1 MNLKCQLT
9 DNPCDNEAMWIMITG
24 CTEGHLE
31 ETPLCTTHLNHW
43 KDCAEH
49 KNLSILYCMCHE
61 KVIEYDYTPIS
72 KVTQQWIY
80 EYTSK
85 LTDELPL
92 SNIVAPHPTGNPS
105 HPTLLRT
112 MAGNRESEKHQH
124 PRTLAERHP
133 SDKQTMGRT
142 LQTTRDVTV
151 KPRFDSHR

>member
-105 HPTLLRT
+105 IPPSSGLWLGTGKVKNT
-112 MAGNRESEKHQH
+112 NIPEPWPKDTPATNRRWDG
-124 PRTLAERHP
+124 PYRP
-133 SDKQTMGRT
+133 PGM
-142 LQTTRDVTV
+142 
-151 KPRFDSHR
+151 